1 MTKMERA
8 GDTAIVGKVM
18 PDADHAAVAD
28 DLRYMRLSY
37 EMEYGARLDP
47 WEWPEGYPQEW
58 SVRAF
63 IEPDEPEAEYDDKLM
78 DARGRIAVAD
88 AQIYVIP
95 DVGAIDFWNTLDAHD
110 GETAHFAEAFMA
122 AGSRSDRL
130 SVDGEPIF
138 EGDLMIV
145 SSVHVEQRFRG
156 HRVGQAVLKAIL
168 HAVGRGT
175 VLTVLR
181 AAPVLRGRKLRE
193 GSAAHRAESA
203 ALGRYWA
210 ELGFRPLWQDY
221 MVLSYFDM
229 LTMLAEDDEDDEDD
243 DGDGIE
249 DLGEDLRHVPLL
261 QLSPEQRD
269 AAFRELRA
277 SRD

>member
-1 MTKMERA
+1 MTEMERA
-8 GDTAIVGKVM
+8 GDTATVGKVM

-28 DLRYMRLSY
+28 DLRYMRLTY
-37 EMEYGARLDP
+37 EMDYGAHPNAWDS
-47 WEWPEGYPQEW
+47 PEDYPQEW
-58 SVRAF
+58 RVQAF
-63 IEPDEPEAEYDDKLM
+63 IEPDETEADYADNLR
-78 DARGRIAVAD
+78 DARGRITVAD
-88 AQIYVIP
+88 AHIYVIP
-95 DVGAIDFWNTLDAHD
+95 DVGAINFWETLDAHA
-110 GETAHFAEAFMA
+110 GETSHFAEAFMA
-122 AGSRSDRL
+122 AGSSSDRVT
-130 SVDGEPIF
+130 VDGEPIF
-138 EGDLMIV
+138 QGDLMIV

-221 MVLSYFDM
+221 MVLSY
-229 LTMLAEDDEDDEDD
+229 L
-243 DGDGIE
+243 

-261 QLSPEQRD
+261 QLSPEQRE

-277 SRD
+277 SLD

>member
-1 MTKMERA
+1 MTEMERA
-8 GDTAIVGKVM
+8 GDTAIVGKIM
-18 PDADHAAVAD
+18 PDADHAAVAS

-37 EMEYGARLDP
+37 EMEYTGRPDS
-47 WEWPEGYPQEW
+47 WESPGDYPQEW
-58 SVRAF
+58 NVRAF
-63 IEPDEPEAEYDDKLM
+63 IESDEPEAEYDDKLM
-78 DARGRIAVAD
+78 DAQCRIPVAD
-88 AQIYVIP
+88 AHIYVIP

-122 AGSRSDRL
+122 AGSRPDRL
-130 SVDGEPIF
+130 TVDGEPIF
-138 EGDLMIV
+138 QGDLMII
-145 SSVHVEQRFRG
+145 SSVFVESRFRG

-175 VLTVLR
+175 KLTVLK

-221 MVLSYFDM
+221 MVLNYFDM
-229 LTMLAEDDEDDEDD
+229 LTMLAEGDENDEDD

-261 QLSPEQRD
+261 QLSPEQRE